1 MGDIVNGSYDG
12 SEQSVLHIS
21 NSLSRYADIIAP
33 WAEGVARKMF
43 DGVNLQDKQQWREAS
58 EQISDGL
65 RDLMDNTSVGQ
76 VARSIVEENIKL
88 MKSLPLEA
96 ASRVTDIHS
105 RAIEAMISG
114 ERSTDFAKEIMRSGD
129 VAKSRANLIARTEI
143 GRASQALTQARATHV
158 GSEGYVWRTA
168 EDGDVRHS
176 HAKMEGKFVYWSNP
190 PTLDGMTGHAGAL
203 PNCRCYC
210 EVVIPETFKNAG

>member
-1 MGDIVNGSYDG
+1 VGDIVKGSYDG

-33 WAEGVARKMF
+33 WAEGVAHKMF
-43 DGVNLQDKQQWREAS
+43 DGVNLQDKRQWREAS
-58 EQISDGL
+58 QEISARL
-65 RDLMDNTSVGQ
+65 REVMDDTAIGQ
-76 VARSIVEENIKL
+76 VARNIVEENIKL

-105 RAIEAMISG
+105 RAIEAMING
-114 ERSTDFAKEIMRSGD
+114 ERSKDFAKEIMRSGD

-158 GSEGYVWRTA
+158 GSEGYIWRTS

-176 HAKMEGKFVYWSNP
+176 HAKMEGKFVSWANP
-190 PTLDGMTGHAGAL
+190 PTLDGLTGHAGAL

-210 EVVIPETFKNAG
+210 EVVIPETYKNAG